1 MDEEKRKIIFFLHLN
16 NTTMEKGAIPVY
28 INSLTKE
35 IKYPTLLC
43 KIRNKLYQTV
53 YTMYLIDF
61 PIINQNQDTY
71 FFLQVNK
78 NMKYPF
84 EINYYE
90 IKNKNSYFFYFD
102 KILFKERIKNNFFYN
117 FFHKSKDLEPP
128 FSCDVNIIEQSQL
141 IFGYINTQKRKEQ
154 FEILQSLKEQ
164 IGFDKFSRLSEL
176 FLMYLKIIFVDNY
189 NTELIHEL
197 LSNYKNIN
205 FDIKPSFNFSLFFD
219 SILKP
224 LFLKPYT
231 ERNFFI
237 YNNFEYDLRNCLTGE
252 YNRIFDKLCLKY
264 FIYYDKQF
272 ILNENNLKPKIKS
285 KKEIKQI
292 YELLFDLFCELNMT
306 KYCDYLI
313 DNNFLSEEFILD
325 LVNNKKNQIKEIKNN
340 EINVININNFSGLKI
355 YEIDNYKIPFYCLGI
370 LNNNY
375 YVRTIDDK
383 ELYIYDS
390 ILNIKIRVD
399 YNFSKYA
406 SSLFQMDDGNL
417 IIVYSNYQKVCIIEI
432 KKYF

>member
-90 IKNKNSYFFYFD
+90 IKNKNSYVFYFD
-102 KILFKERIKNNFFYN
+102 KILFKERIKNNFFDN

-237 YNNFEYDLRNCLTGE
+237 YNNFEYDLRNCL
-252 YNRIFDKLCLKY
+252 NILI
-264 FIYYDKQF
+264 IYY
-272 ILNENNLKPKIKS
+272 
-285 KKEIKQI
+285 
-292 YELLFDLFCELNMT
+292 
-306 KYCDYLI
+306 
-313 DNNFLSEEFILD
+313 
-325 LVNNKKNQIKEIKNN
+325 
-340 EINVININNFSGLKI
+340 
-355 YEIDNYKIPFYCLGI
+355 
-370 LNNNY
+370 
-375 YVRTIDDK
+375 
-383 ELYIYDS
+383 
-390 ILNIKIRVD
+390 
-399 YNFSKYA
+399 
-406 SSLFQMDDGNL
+406 
-417 IIVYSNYQKVCIIEI
+417 
-432 KKYF
+432 